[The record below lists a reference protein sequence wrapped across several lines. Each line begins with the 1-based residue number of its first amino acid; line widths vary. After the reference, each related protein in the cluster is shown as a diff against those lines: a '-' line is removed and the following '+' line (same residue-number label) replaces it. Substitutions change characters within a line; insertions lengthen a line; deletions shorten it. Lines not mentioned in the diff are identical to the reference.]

1 MDNKEKILSAI
12 QETLAQIPE
21 NHLVHL
27 QSVIQSFYDSM
38 LLAQKDTTSHPQE
51 EELQT
56 YIEQFR
62 KTFSLI
68 MKKNLG
74 IQAAYDHSCEDRI
87 VLQLTF
93 PELDEVEEKVQPTSI
108 ALPQIIQENE
118 YSTEEFEAELNQNK
132 KVFLFWEDSFLIVK
146 SADAKYWGVKMAKED
161 AREILDLGLK
171 ELFTT
176 SRQKHEKSIAS

>member
-62 KTFSLI
+62 KTFSLM

-93 PELDEVEEKVQPTSI
+93 PELDEVEEKIQPTSI
-108 ALPQIIQENE
+108 ELPQIIQENE

-146 SADAKYWGVKMAKED
+146 PSNIKHWTLEVAKDD
-161 AREILDLGLK
+161 ARELLGFSFKNLP
-171 ELFTT
+171 
-176 SRQKHEKSIAS
+176 IGV